1 MNYEIYDAITRT
13 TKTNESGKAI
23 LADPIITEDGAAM
36 DEIYDTNGFNVAS
49 WLSNLEDL
57 IFDAHG
63 NVLIKYSRLREL
75 RAAERG
81 GRLVV
86 LPCKVDTLRRSIDAN
101 VSEEVCL
108 VEAEG
113 LSRYGNCHLTCFDC
127 YVNALAKAE
136 AEAALAGKEM
146 K

>member
-1 MNYEIYDAITRT
+1 MNTTGELVAVHVPSLTCDGVKTEIVLSEDQA
-13 TKTNESGKAI
+13 K
-23 LADPIITEDGAAM
+23 LAEVR
-36 DEIYDTNGFNVAS
+36 EIPLD
-49 WLSNLEDL
+49 
-57 IFDAHG
+57 
-63 NVLIKYSRLREL
+63 RLRAIAE
-75 RAAERG
+75 AERD